1 MEKINIA
8 ELLKDSPEGTEL
20 WSPIFGTVRLKE
32 VIQPKK
38 DGGVAPYPIV
48 VDTGLFTESFSEY
61 GLYDTMH
68 SDTECTLFPSK
79 ENRDWG
85 TFHEAFKF
93 KDGDILH
100 IELMSYQEY
109 IIIFKEISNGHL
121 HKHASLV
128 YQSLSSDKN
137 ALCHLIDVKD
147 MRLATYKEKQ
157 KLLNAIKAN
166 GYSWNPETKTLEKL
180 VEPMFKDGDIISDSL
195 GTCIFKGEGEFEGT
209 VNFYCGISND
219 YFRVKDDKRN
229 PSGHYGCI
237 VNYRLSTEEEKQ
249 KLFKAIKEN
258 GYSWNPETKTLEK
271 LVEPRFK
278 VGNRIRRKDGIKQPV
293 TISSVS
299 AEYYMVQLK
308 EGEGALCVADQDL
321 YELAPDKFDIS
332 TLKPFDKVLVRDK
345 NSQEWV
351 ISFFSHCNGLER
363 YKHSC
368 INGAG
373 YAQCVPYE
381 ENEHLLGTTNDCDE
395 FYKNWE

>member
-93 KDGDILH
+93 KDGDIRH

-180 VEPMFKDGDIISDSL
+180 VEP
-195 GTCIFKGEGEFEGT
+195 
-209 VNFYCGISND
+209 
-219 YFRVKDDKRN
+219 
-229 PSGHYGCI
+229 
-237 VNYRLSTEEEKQ
+237 
-249 KLFKAIKEN
+249 
-258 GYSWNPETKTLEK
+258 
-271 LVEPRFK
+271 RFK

-308 EGEGALCVADQDL
+308 EGEGALGVADQEL